1 MQKVFIHLSHS
12 FILVSSHHTIHRCQF
27 PVKRHAGINS
37 TGNLNRHLQLCQP
50 EVDIRPQQQMMQT
63 FMNGSTYTRERTR
76 TILAIWI
83 TRRRRPFKLVED
95 PEFITYSKMLN
106 ARVMIPSRASLTRD
120 IKSLHRLTTTKIIQR
135 LKVRDMMLLTLYI

>member
-1 MQKVFIHLSHS
+1 
-12 FILVSSHHTIHRCQF
+12 
-27 PVKRHAGINS
+27 
-37 TGNLNRHLQLCQP
+37 
-50 EVDIRPQQQMMQT
+50 
-63 FMNGSTYTRERTR
+63 MNGSTYTRERTR